1 MVAVTGPG
9 WPLRPGSQVYREV
22 RLAAARD
29 ATQRAREYA
38 EAFGGRVTGLV
49 EAADTG
55 LLGAAREGGPAS
67 FRAMTRAGGMEEAE
81 LPSLTSS
88 RPGQRRPPSAT
99 RGSQQ
104 PPPSP
109 PTTPAPSP

>member
-1 MVAVTGPG
+1 MGGEEMVGVAGAGGRVRT
-9 WPLRPGSQVYREV
+9 GSQAYRQV

-38 EAFGGRVTGLV
+38 EAFGARVTGLV

-67 FRAMTRAGGMEEAE
+67 FRAVARAGGLEESE
-81 LPSLTSS
+81 LPEFDFEPA
-88 RPGQRRPPSAT
+88 RPTGHAH
-99 RGSQQ
+99 G
-104 PPPSP
+104 
-109 PTTPAPSP
+109 

>member
-1 MVAVTGPG
+1 MGGEEMVGVAGAGGRVRT
-9 WPLRPGSQVYREV
+9 GSQVYREV

-67 FRAMTRAGGMEEAE
+67 FRAMTRAGGMEESE
-81 LPSLTSS
+81 LPRLPSS
-88 RPGQRRPPSAT
+88 RPGTPCPP
-99 RGSQQ
+99 RGRG
-104 PPPSP
+104 
-109 PTTPAPSP
+109 